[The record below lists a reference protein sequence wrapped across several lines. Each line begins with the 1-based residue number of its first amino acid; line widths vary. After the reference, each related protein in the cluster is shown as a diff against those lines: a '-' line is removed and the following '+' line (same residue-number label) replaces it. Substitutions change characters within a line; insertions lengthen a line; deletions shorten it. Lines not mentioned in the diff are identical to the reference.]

1 LRVTNFE
8 ALAPADVA
16 ASEEIHPTQCLVDSD
31 GSKASPIAEI
41 APAGSAFMENVL
53 ANDLLETIK
62 TNSHS
67 HSFHQQIKLSL
78 FPGTTSKFETKAKQ
92 V

>member
-1 LRVTNFE
+1 LTPNKDCLRVTNFE
-8 ALAPADVA
+8 ALVPADVA

-53 ANDLLETIK
+53 ANGLGNHKNQFTFAFISPTDQIVVIPGD
-62 TNSHS
+62 
-67 HSFHQQIKLSL
+67 HQ
-78 FPGTTSKFETKAKQ
+78 
-92 V
+92 